1 VIDRAIKPPSQ
12 TKKEVGRIIQTD
24 GPAGIVWSDL
34 QLEFKLNAEIEALEP
49 NVPSACGRH
58 RRLIANDGHIGP
70 PNKVVTDIGPEIG
83 SDLVPQVRSQLRQNA
98 DARPIGAGDRRG
110 GQQPARQSGRRP
122 KLQGGPHGGL
132 NEPGTLECLAA
143 GRNLLSGTA
152 YREFSGTI
160 QSYPIAVPTETGAD
174 LATVKLIMSLEHVN
188 GTHMYG
194 STIFGAGSGLIRV
207 GFHEGEVS
215 GQGDGFIKIHVA
227 KTYQGVNRKASDKP
241 NRPPKIRF
249 SAPQTEIGAAG
260 RDRGQQITGIN
271 VAAGVH
277 GKIGNNP
284 GRQVS
289 SSGQAHVLRARGGE
303 AAFLIEEQEASLEAA
318 AMRLVK
324 PDSSGQ
330 AEAGPSVGAVQ
341 ASARVDPGASE

>member
-1 VIDRAIKPPSQ
+1 MVR
-12 TKKEVGRIIQTD
+12 
-24 GPAGIVWSDL
+24 PALFAATFSLEL
-34 QLEFKLNAEIEALEP
+34 QLDAEIEALEP
-49 NVPSACGRH
+49 NVPSACGGH
-58 RRLIANDGHIGP
+58 RRLIANDGNVGP

-83 SDLVPQVRSQLRQNA
+83 CNLIAQVRSQLRQNA

-110 GQQPARQSGRRP
+110 GQQTAGQSGGRP

-132 NEPGTLECLAA
+132 NEPRALKGLTA
-143 GRNLLSGTA
+143 GRNLLGGPTD
-152 YREFSGTI
+152 REFGGTI
-160 QSYPIAVPTETGAD
+160 QGYPIAVPAETGAN

-194 STIFGAGSGLIRV
+194 STIFGARSGLIRV

-330 AEAGPSVGAVQ
+330 AQAGPSVGAVQ
-341 ASARVDPGASE
+341 ANARVDPGASE